1 MTHGDDNGLALP
13 PAIAPIQVVVIPVA
27 QHKEGVIEKAQEV
40 KERLAKL
47 FRTDIDISDNSPGW
61 KFAQY
66 EMKGVPRV
74 WKSVQKISNRTSAS
88 LSAATTVKKPLFLWT
103 SWKAR

>member
-47 FRTDIDISDNSPGW
+47 FRTDIDISDNSQAGSLLSTRRR
-61 KFAQY
+61 AY
-66 EMKGVPRV
+66 RCV